1 MTPEERIQ
9 SLEKRV
15 DTLEK
20 FILSMYPNN
29 YTDQSGR
36 LNWRTYEL
44 EKEFKSLEEDRKKK
58 DKWRF

>member
-20 FILSMYPNN
+20 FILSMYPHNSA
-29 YTDQSGR
+29 DQGGY
-36 LNWRTYEL
+36 LDWKTYEL
-44 EKEFKSLEEDRKKK
+44 DKEFKSMENNHRK